1 MQLRWQAIL
10 TGLMLLLLTGTG
22 CELLGGAKNAA
33 LARQFSSMEK
43 SLDGAQDDPN
53 RDAALDL
60 IRRGH
65 DEAKQGH
72 FVQRDVT
79 LYEEKVKE
87 ICEDGS
93 INDSELQ
100 VLQEDFDAM
109 WKP

>member
-1 MQLRWQAIL
+1 
-10 TGLMLLLLTGTG
+10 MLLLLVFSG
-22 CELLGGAKNAA
+22 CELLGNTKNAA
-33 LARQFSSMEK
+33 LARQFTSMEK
-43 SLDGAQDDPN
+43 SLNSVQDDPN

-65 DEAKQGH
+65 DEAKAGH

-79 LYEEKVKE
+79 LYEDKVKE

-100 VLQEDFDAM
+100 VLQEDFDSM
-109 WKP
+109 WKPQ